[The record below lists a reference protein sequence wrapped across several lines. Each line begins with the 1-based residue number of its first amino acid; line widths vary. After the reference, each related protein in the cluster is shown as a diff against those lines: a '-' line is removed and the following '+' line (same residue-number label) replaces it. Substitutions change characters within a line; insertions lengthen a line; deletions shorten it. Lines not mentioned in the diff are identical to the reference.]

1 MTAGKSSDAELWRRV
16 GDGDSRSFE
25 ELFERHA
32 RRVYNYCFRC
42 TADWTAAEDLTSAV
56 FLEAWKKR
64 RQLRLSTPA
73 ESLLPWLLGVATN
86 LVRNRGRRIER
97 FGRAMKELWVRQA
110 ARVDDNPDLVARAVD
125 EERMA
130 TLLAA
135 IRRLPRVEQEVL
147 ALYAWADLTY
157 GEIAEALEVP
167 IGTVRSRLARAR
179 KRLSLDPIPQAEY
192 PAATRSEQNVT

>member
-1 MTAGKSSDAELWRRV
+1 MTAERSSDAELWRRV
-16 GDGDSRSFE
+16 GNGDSRSFE

-42 TADWTAAEDLTSAV
+42 TADWAAAEDLTSAV

-64 RQLRLSTPA
+64 HQLRLSTA
-73 ESLLPWLLGVATN
+73 TESLLPWLLGVATN

-97 FGRAMKELWVRQA
+97 FGRAMKELWVRQP
-110 ARVDDNPDLVARAVD
+110 VPGDEDPDLVARAVD

-130 TLLAA
+130 LLLAA
-135 IRRLPRVEQEVL
+135 VKTLPRAEQEVL
-147 ALYAWADLTY
+147 AFYAWADLTY
-157 GEIAEALEVP
+157 REIAEVLEVP

-179 KRLSLDPIPQAEY
+179 RHLRLEAIPQADY

>member
-1 MTAGKSSDAELWRRV
+1 MTAGKTSDAELWRRV

-64 RQLRLSTPA
+64 RQLRLSTA
-73 ESLLPWLLGVATN
+73 TESLLPWLLGVATN
-86 LVRNRGRRIER
+86 LVRNRGRRLER

-110 ARVDDNPDLVARAVD
+110 RVDDNPDLVAQAVD

-130 TLLAA
+130 ALLAA
-135 IRRLPRVEQEVL
+135 IKRLPRVEQEVL

-157 GEIAEALEVP
+157 GEIAEALQVP
-167 IGTVRSRLARAR
+167 VGTVRSRLARAR
-179 KRLSLDPIPQAEY
+179 KRLRLDAIPHAEHL
-192 PAATRSEQNVT
+192 AATRSEQNVT

>member
-1 MTAGKSSDAELWRRV
+1 MTAGKASDAELWRRV
-16 GDGDSRSFE
+16 GEGDSRSFE

-42 TADWTAAEDLTSAV
+42 TADWTAAEDLTSSV

-64 RQLRLSTPA
+64 RELRLSTA
-73 ESLLPWLLGVATN
+73 GESFLPWLLGVATN
-86 LVRNRGRRIER
+86 LIRNRGRRIER
-97 FGRAMKELWVRQA
+97 FGRAMKELWASETSHEDQS
-110 ARVDDNPDLVARAVD
+110 PDLVARAAD

-135 IRRLPRVEQEVL
+135 IKRLPRAEQEVL

-179 KRLSLDPIPQAEY
+179 AHLRLDAIAQSEY
-192 PAATRSEQNVT
+192 PAARRSEQNVS

>member
-1 MTAGKSSDAELWRRV
+1 MTAGEPSDAELWRRV
-16 GDGDSRSFE
+16 GTGDSRSFE
-25 ELFERHA
+25 QLFERHA

-42 TADWTAAEDLTSAV
+42 TADWSAAEDLTSAV

-64 RQLRLSTPA
+64 RQLRLSTA
-73 ESLLPWLLGVATN
+73 TESLLPWLLGVATN
-86 LVRNRGRRIER
+86 LIRNRGRRIER
-97 FGRAMKELWVRQA
+97 FGRAMRELWVRQPPYG
-110 ARVDDNPDLVARAVD
+110 DEIPDLVARAID

-135 IRRLPRVEQEVL
+135 IKRLPRAEQEVL

-167 IGTVRSRLARAR
+167 IGTVRSRLSRAR
-179 KRLSLDPIPQAEY
+179 EHLRLEAIQKADY
-192 PAATRSEQNVT
+192 PAARRSEQNVS

>member
-1 MTAGKSSDAELWRRV
+1 MTARKTSDAELWRRV
-16 GDGDSRSFE
+16 GEGDSRSFE

-64 RQLRLSTPA
+64 RQLRLSTA
-73 ESLLPWLLGVATN
+73 GESFLPWLLGVATN
-86 LVRNRGRRIER
+86 LIRNRGRRIER
-97 FGRAMKELWVRQA
+97 FGRAMKELW
-110 ARVDDNPDLVARAVD
+110 ARETSCEDQSPDLVARAAD

-135 IRRLPRVEQEVL
+135 IKRLPRAEQEVL

-179 KRLSLDPIPQAEY
+179 AHLRLDAIAQSEY
-192 PAATRSEQNVT
+192 PAARRSEQNAS

>member
-1 MTAGKSSDAELWRRV
+1 MTARKASDAELWRRV
-16 GDGDSRSFE
+16 GEGDSRSFE

-32 RRVYNYCFRC
+32 RKVYNYCFRC
-42 TADWTAAEDLTSAV
+42 TADWTAAEDLTSSV

-64 RQLRLSTPA
+64 DQLRLSTA
-73 ESLLPWLLGVATN
+73 SESLLPWLLGVATN
-86 LVRNRGRRIER
+86 LIRNRGRRIER
-97 FGRAMKELWVRQA
+97 FGRAMKELWVRQPRRENEDTEPA
-110 ARVDDNPDLVARAVD
+110 TRAVD

-130 TLLAA
+130 MLLRA
-135 IRRLPRVEQEVL
+135 IKRLPRVEQEAL

-179 KRLSLDPIPQAEY
+179 KHLSLDVIPKAEY
-192 PAATRSEQNVT
+192 PAATRSEQNAS